1 MTDGQR
7 RVGGDG
13 IRSPALQSLADNNIN
28 LVKSPALRAIEF
40 HELKVLVF
48 CIDASLVSCWE

>member
-7 RVGGDG
+7 RMGGDG
-13 IRSPALQSLADNNIN
+13 IRSPALQTRGDTNSN
-28 LVKSPALRAIEF
+28 LFKSPASAIEF

-48 CIDASLVSCWE
+48 CIDASLVSYWE